1 MMERPTANHHQLEVS
16 STEAPVAVASGAL
29 VHGGAGVVFR
39 DVGHRVRSDKF
50 HRTQPSARAAG
61 DSDAFVGSRT
71 DS

>member
-1 MMERPTANHHQLEVS
+1 MMERPTANHHPLEVS
-16 STEAPVAVASGAL
+16 STGAPVAVVSGAR
-29 VHGGAGVVFR
+29 VHGEAGVVFR

>member
-16 STEAPVAVASGAL
+16 STEAPLAVVSGAR

-39 DVGHRVRSDKF
+39 DVGHRVRSDTF

-61 DSDAFVGSRT
+61 DSDAFVSSRT